1 MTRIVSVVALPVLVL
16 GGALSRRGR
25 GADSLRIM
33 SLWTVYSLLS
43 VALLLVASACSG
55 SNELSELG
63 DTPDEY
69 VLFDSASGFTV
80 ELPPEWIV
88 LDLTLDDFDEAIA
101 DIVVRAGDPQ
111 AQQALREAM
120 DSAQPGMVLFALSPD
135 GRYPQINIVR
145 GLPGLLDSVDKI
157 EDLSPASLESGLGVT
172 VIGVDRF
179 DVSGSETVVITYDI
193 AGVQGDIVSVQQAYL
208 LTDNLLYVM
217 TFGST
222 NFEADKPTFL
232 NILSSFRFV

>member
-1 MTRIVSVVALPVLVL
+1 MTRIVSIVALPILVL
-16 GGALSRRGR
+16 AGPLSRRGR

-43 VALLLVASACSG
+43 LALLLVASACSG

-111 AQQALREAM
+111 AQQALREALL
-120 DSAQPGMVLFALSPD
+120 DRSVIVQEAAEASLQELALSPPAAVETD
-135 GRYPQINIVR
+135 T
-145 GLPGLLDSVDKI
+145 LPA
-157 EDLSPASLESGLGVT
+157 ETSPSS
-172 VIGVDRF
+172 
-179 DVSGSETVVITYDI
+179 I
-193 AGVQGDIVSVQQAYL
+193 A
-208 LTDNLLYVM
+208 
-217 TFGST
+217 
-222 NFEADKPTFL
+222 EEPTSWQ
-232 NILSSFRFV
+232 N